1 MTAAAAS
8 PDRTDGQRSD
18 ADPTADQAETTTTR
32 PGTTVRIVVVTFFAG
47 LHLDAF
53 LDTLAVATT
62 RPYQVVCADNGSTD
76 GSVQRAAERAGVRLL
91 ETGGNIGYG
100 AAANAGASGA
110 TEDWLLVANPDI
122 TWSPGALD
130 ELLDAAAR
138 WPQAGALG
146 PAILTPQGNLYPSA
160 RSFPSLSRGIGHAM
174 LGWCWSGNPW
184 TRAYRRESG
193 IPTEGPTGWLS
204 GSCLLVRRTAFE
216 AVGGF
221 DTGYFMYFED
231 LDLCR
236 RLAAAGWQSVFVP
249 SSVVEHVGG
258 HVARAPKH
266 SKRMLLAH
274 HRSAYRYLAGQY
286 AGLRWAPVRAAL
298 AVGLAG
304 RFLASLVL
312 RGVREGAQPNRD
324 ASVLD
329 SARRPAA

>member
-1 MTAAAAS
+1 MSAAGTQAARADSTAL
-8 PDRTDGQRSD
+8 Q
-18 ADPTADQAETTTTR
+18 
-32 PGTTVRIVVVTFFAG
+32 VRVVVVTYFAG
-47 LHLDAF
+47 AHLDAF
-53 LDTLAVATT
+53 LDTLAAATS
-62 RPYQVVCADNGSTD
+62 RPYTVVCADNGSAD
-76 GSVQRAAERAGVRLL
+76 GSVERAVGRDHVQALA
-91 ETGGNIGYG
+91 TGGNIGYG
-100 AAANAGASGA
+100 AAANAGARGA
-110 TEDWLLVANPDI
+110 GEEWLVVANPDI
-122 TWSPGALD
+122 TWHAGALD
-130 ELLDAAAR
+130 VLLDAVAR
-138 WPQAGALG
+138 WPQAASFG
-146 PAILTPQGNLYPSA
+146 PAILTPQGDLYPSA
-160 RSFPSLSRGIGHAM
+160 RSFPSLSRGIGHAL

-193 IPTEGPTGWLS
+193 VPVEGPTGWLS

-221 DTGYFMYFED
+221 DTRYFMYFED

-266 SKRMLLAH
+266 SRRMLYAH

-286 AGLRWAPVRAAL
+286 AGLRWAPVRLVL

-329 SARRPAA
+329 QAGRRDA